1 MAMAY
6 ILVLAVADTALCQAL
21 QGQNIPDT
29 MRRLD
34 ADPRIREIVL
44 GKIAQDD
51 AIAQQLNLPL
61 RADIQRA
68 RQFIVEG
75 GFGHLFA
82 KLDKGTLLPA
92 ICVPLISLGLAS
104 RDNERR

>member
-1 MAMAY
+1 MAAMAMAY

-51 AIAQQLNLPL
+51 AI
-61 RADIQRA
+61 
-68 RQFIVEG
+68 E
-75 GFGHLFA
+75 
-82 KLDKGTLLPA
+82 
-92 ICVPLISLGLAS
+92 
-104 RDNERR
+104 